1 MKTPKY
7 RNLAISSFSFLTSGD
22 ANTSKLLHFGNIYFL
37 IRFFGEIL
45 PGKKKK
51 LNAVVKVR

>member
-1 MKTPKY
+1 MKKPEY

-22 ANTSKLLHFGNIYFL
+22 ANTSKFLHFGDFYLL

-51 LNAVVKVR
+51 KRSMQL